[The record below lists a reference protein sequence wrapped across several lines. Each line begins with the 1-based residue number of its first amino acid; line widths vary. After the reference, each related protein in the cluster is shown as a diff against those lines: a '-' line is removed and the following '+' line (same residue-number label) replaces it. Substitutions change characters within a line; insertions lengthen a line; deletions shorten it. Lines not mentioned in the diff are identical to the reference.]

1 MPSYVRLPEGDPPYP
16 AMLDFLDARFP
27 NVGREV
33 WRERLRSG
41 KISTERGEIVTE
53 ATAYR
58 PSLLLRYFREV
69 AEEPPVPFDA
79 RILFQNEHLLIAC
92 KPHFL
97 PVTPAGAFVNHCLLY
112 HLTQTTGLRE
122 LAPAVWITGL
132 REVQNPG
139 RAGLDIV
146 APDPNFDAVKVN
158 PLLLLGLAC
167 FV

>member
-58 PSLLLRYFREV
+58 PSLLLRYFR
-69 AEEPPVPFDA
+69 
-79 RILFQNEHLLIAC
+79 
-92 KPHFL
+92 
-97 PVTPAGAFVNHCLLY
+97 
-112 HLTQTTGLRE
+112 
-122 LAPAVWITGL
+122 
-132 REVQNPG
+132 
-139 RAGLDIV
+139 
-146 APDPNFDAVKVN
+146 
-158 PLLLLGLAC
+158 
-167 FV
+167 